1 MYDIKK
7 IINASQG
14 YPTSFLDT
22 GEIIKGSVSESLK
35 KKIPTLVQGGF
46 APVFSEIK
54 QKVFYVDVFET
65 AVEDFKYPPRDTC
78 IILFDNIGIE
88 SSEYSL
94 KLHSICMA
102 LVNKNIK
109 VYLSTFLTLQK
120 FNSIYRFKLLEDN
133 LIITKITE
141 RYGSIGGEDE
151 F

>member
-14 YPTSFLDT
+14 YPTNFLDK
-22 GEIIKGSVSESLK
+22 GEIIKGDVEGCLK

-46 APVFSEIK
+46 APVFIK
-54 QKVFYVDVFET
+54 LQEKVYYVDVFET
-65 AVEDFKYPPRDTC
+65 PVEEFKYPPRDTR

-94 KLHSICMA
+94 KLHNICMA

-109 VYLSTFLTLQK
+109 VFLNTFLTLQR
-120 FNSIYRFKLLEDN
+120 FNFIYRFKLSDDN
-133 LIITKITE
+133 FIITKITE
-141 RYGSIGGEDE
+141 RYDNIGGEEE